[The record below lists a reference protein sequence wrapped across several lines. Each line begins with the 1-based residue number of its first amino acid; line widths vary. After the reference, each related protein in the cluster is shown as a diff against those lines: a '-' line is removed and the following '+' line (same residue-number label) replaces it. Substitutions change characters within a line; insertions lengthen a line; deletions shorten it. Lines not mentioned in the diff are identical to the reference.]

1 MRVAITEGC
10 GLIGHHLASELN
22 EDAAD
27 PVGAI
32 RLRVEGVALVNAG
45 ERRPG
50 PLR

>member
-10 GLIGHHLASELN
+10 GLIGYHLARELN
-22 EDAAD
+22 DAAAD

-32 RLRVEGVALVNAG
+32 RLRVEGVAPVDAG
-45 ERRPG
+45 EWPE